1 MLPPIAPSVL
11 DSNPKF
17 KALYTNLAGSRLN
30 ADASTRLIKQQR
42 AQADIEKVLASPGYR
57 KRSLSGPLVDQS
69 ADVGLIAIDH
79 GEKGSG
85 AKDTAP
91 RCFASCGFADE

>member
-11 DSNPKF
+11 ESNPKF

-42 AQADIEKVLASPGYR
+42 AQADIEKVYR
-57 KRSLSGPLVDQS
+57 LLSRQFGV
-69 ADVGLIAIDH
+69 
-79 GEKGSG
+79 
-85 AKDTAP
+85 P
-91 RCFASCGFADE
+91 R